1 MLAAAS
7 GLWSNDTRHE
17 RLVVIT
23 QILQECFDNRA
34 TAIEML
40 EALRRQNF
48 HLLVQDSAPAS
59 AGHTV
64 SEMVRLQL
72 DHEANVALTTTSPPG
87 STVLGRYP
95 VMQEE
100 SACEGR
106 GQPLDFGRYHFD
118 TLLREVRYS
127 GTCVTLPQREYDLAL
142 FMFRNMGRLL
152 SRRTLI
158 EAVWGRGVLEVDS
171 RSLDVHMCRIRAR
184 LQLRRKNGF
193 QLMARYGLG
202 YELEVAETSKHSVF
216 HMSDAGGGSDR
227 TVVSAIST

>member
-1 MLAAAS
+1 QALMRALARDTFDMFILDWELPDTTGIQIVRWVRAQQGALMPILMVTQRS
-7 GLWSNDTRHE
+7 GELDIIEGLNAGADDYMVKPVRVAE
-17 RLVVIT
+17 LIARI
-23 QILQECFDNRA
+23 RA
-34 TAIEML
+34 
-40 EALRRQNF
+40 
-48 HLLVQDSAPAS
+48 
-59 AGHTV
+59 
-64 SEMVRLQL
+64 MVRRGYPEPVGGAETFGSYLF
-72 DHEANVALTTTSPPG
+72 DAGANVAELAG
-87 STVLGRYP
+87 ERIELK
-95 VMQEE
+95 QKEFE
-100 SACEGR
+100 
-106 GQPLDFGRYHFD
+106 
-118 TLLREVRYS
+118 
-127 GTCVTLPQREYDLAL
+127 LAL